1 MQRDTS
7 IVNEKRIGQD
17 FMGLFRRFEDQSK
30 ENNVSPSDVKLSQ
43 SSTVVNTRAAEDNN
57 ITIRAPTA
65 IYTVKVAVLIDSGVW
80 DLYSAMVPS
89 SFSLTRS
96 RKVKEKIRQ
105 SFSHIMN
112 GADMRY
118 KRIQDSSISITV
130 ILSNFVYFK
139 KKSEFKFYNS
149 KVLVVNGTEY
159 LDSTNF
165 LLDILIWDQD
175 IGKKLSP
182 QFDNAMMFT
191 RLLLKSESKQT
202 HNVCNVGKRI
212 SIVRATDYL
221 FTSLGA
227 AHELGHSLGASHD
240 GEDGARACSA
250 NDYYIMTPKEPGIH
264 PSIPYP
270 TNLWTFSRCSI
281 EAFKRV
287 LRTKDCVKKP
297 GNLYNADEYTKFI
310 QQEPG
315 EAYSLNHQCHVILGP
330 GSTYCG

>member
-1 MQRDTS
+1 NGNVQIGERNYDLQPEATDVTSRNVLDEAGRLGKRYILKDQAHMQRDTS
-7 IVNEKRIGQD
+7 IVNEKRIEQD
-17 FMGLFRRFEDQSK
+17 FMGLFRRFEDQNK

-57 ITIRAPTA
+57 TPTA

-191 RLLLKSESKQT
+191 
-202 HNVCNVGKRI
+202 
-212 SIVRATDYL
+212 
-221 FTSLGA
+221 
-227 AHELGHSLGASHD
+227 
-240 GEDGARACSA
+240 
-250 NDYYIMTPKEPGIH
+250 
-264 PSIPYP
+264 
-270 TNLWTFSRCSI
+270 
-281 EAFKRV
+281 
-287 LRTKDCVKKP
+287 
-297 GNLYNADEYTKFI
+297 
-310 QQEPG
+310 
-315 EAYSLNHQCHVILGP
+315 
-330 GSTYCG
+330 